1 MQIPEIEVF
10 ANVAISSSLS
20 EAARRLGVSA
30 MTVSRRLAALE
41 KELGV
46 RLVHRTT
53 RSVAL
58 TPEGEMYLPYA
69 KTILEANEAG
79 RATLKTSAGS
89 ASGTLRVTAP
99 SVFGQ
104 TVIMPLLPALLA
116 ENPTLTID
124 LTLSDSI
131 VDIAALGI
139 DVAIRIAT
147 LRDSTLVATPLAAN
161 PRVVCASPT
170 YLERWGTP
178 AVLDDLNHHLCIV
191 LHGMPYWPFTQGA
204 DPVTLRAHG
213 SFSANSVEAVRTAS
227 KQGLG
232 MAMLTYWDVRNEL
245 AEGTLVL
252 VTLADAIPEQ
262 LSITAVLPT
271 RQHVPHRVRTFI
283 EHLAKALDHDPGKH
297 LPGGPSQPGVY
308 G

>member
-20 EAARRLGVSA
+20 EAARRLGLSA

-69 KTILEANEAG
+69 KTMLEANEAA

-116 ENPTLTID
+116 DNPTLKVD

-131 VDIAALGI
+131 IDIAGLGI

-147 LRDSTLVATPLAAN
+147 LRDSTLVATTLAPN
-161 PRVVCASPT
+161 PRVVCASPA
-170 YLERWGTP
+170 YLSQWGTP
-178 AVLDDLNHHLCIV
+178 TVLDDLSFHQCIA
-191 LHGMPYWPFTQGA
+191 LHSMPYWPFTHGENAVAIRAQGA
-204 DPVTLRAHG
+204 
-213 SFSANSVEAVRTAS
+213 FCANSVEAVRTAS

-232 MAMLTYWDVRNEL
+232 LAMLTYWDIRNEL
-245 AEGTLVL
+245 AEGSL
-252 VTLADAIPEQ
+252 VTVNLEDVLPEQ

-271 RQHVPHRVRTFI
+271 RHQVPHRVRVFV
-283 EHLAKALDHDPGKH
+283 EHLEKVLNHKH
-297 LPGGPSQPGVY
+297 GEPDDLLRSAN
-308 G
+308 

>member
-1 MQIPEIEVF
+1 MQICEVEVF
-10 ANVAISSSLS
+10 AHIATSGSLS
-20 EAARRLGVSA
+20 AAARRLGLSA
-30 MTVSRRLAALE
+30 MTVSRRLASLE

-69 KTILEANEAG
+69 KTMLEANEAA
-79 RATLKTSAGS
+79 RSTLKTSAGS

-116 ENPTLTID
+116 DHPNLKVD

-131 VDIAALGI
+131 IDIAGLGI

-147 LRDSTLVATPLAAN
+147 LRDSTLVATTLAPN
-161 PRVVCASPT
+161 PRVVCASPE
-170 YLERWGTP
+170 YLARWGTP
-178 AVLDDLNHHLCIV
+178 RVLDELSHHACIV
-191 LHGMPYWPFTQGA
+191 LHAMPYWPFAKDGN
-204 DPVTLRAHG
+204 PVSIRAHG
-213 SFSANSVEAVRTAS
+213 AFSANSVEAVRTAS

-232 MAMLTYWDVRNEL
+232 LAMLTYWDIRNEL
-245 AEGTLVL
+245 AEGSLVL
-252 VTLADAIPEQ
+252 VSLEDVIPEQ

-271 RQHVPHRVRTFI
+271 RQQVPHRVRVFVDCLEAELKKT
-283 EHLAKALDHDPGKH
+283 ALPIA
-297 LPGGPSQPGVY
+297 S
-308 G
+308 